1 MTDKAMLD
9 ILSTFSQAT
18 DKSKPLTEG
27 KRTVTADTAMA
38 DILGKLQQL
47 NESAEGKIPSKKHV
61 MDMCKDGKSEKEML
75 EMHADADK
83 DKLKDLIKTCKEE
96 MKDSKEEMDEASCG
110 SSMKKNKKMT
120 ESAIAEGVA
129 QIEVRLTE
137 AFKIFNEKPA
147 TSYSAPIS
155 SAGGSVKGSYGQS
168 EKTPK
173 VIAKPATPPKA
184 PKPQRDQSYQGEK
197 TPKVIAKPETP
208 PSPLAKIG
216 KSPKAADPKASENP
230 FAKYQGS
237 VDPNADPIAKFQGK
251 KDIKGSLRAKKSTK
265 SPEEIFD
272 IYREQI
278 ASLREQIA
286 SLSEGSMKDMMHR
299 DAERMSRED
308 FVEKHGEEHGEFWD
322 AIMGDLDEGNEF
334 SGALAQAKKDGEAE
348 FEVDGKKYKVTEMF
362 DKQDEVGAKKKTK
375 HGTAEKTATG
385 MKHTRDYKPDYL
397 DLDGDGD
404 KKEPMKKAAKDK
416 KAKNKK

>member
-1 MTDKAMLD
+1 
-9 ILSTFSQAT
+9 
-18 DKSKPLTEG
+18 
-27 KRTVTADTAMA
+27 
-38 DILGKLQQL
+38 
-47 NESAEGKIPSKKHV
+47 
-61 MDMCKDGKSEKEML
+61 
-75 EMHADADK
+75 MHPDCDQG
-83 DKLKDLIKTCKEE
+83 KLKDMIDDCKEE

-110 SSMKKNKKMT
+110 SSMKKRQMK

-137 AFKIFNEKPA
+137 AFKIFKDKPA

-173 VIAKPATPPKA
+173 VIAKPETPPKA
-184 PKPQRDQSYQGEK
+184 PKPQRDQSWQGEK

-208 PSPLAKIG
+208 SSPLAKIG
-216 KSPKAADPKASENP
+216 KSPKAADPKSSENP

-237 VDPNADPIAKFQGK
+237 GGSGADLMAKLQGSGGSGADLMAKLQGSGDPNADPFAKYQGK

-286 SLSEGSMKDMMHR
+286 SL
-299 DAERMSRED
+299 RED
-308 FVEKHGEEHGEFWD
+308 PN
-322 AIMGDLDEGNEF
+322 EGNEF
-334 SGALAQAKKDGEAE
+334 SGALAQAKKDGKDK
-348 FEVDGKKYKVTEMF
+348 FKVGDKEYDVNEDF
-362 DKQDEVGAKKKTK
+362 DAGAPVGSKKKTK
-375 HGTAEKTATG
+375 HGTLEKTDKG
-385 MKHTRDYKPDYL
+385 VKHTRDYKPDYL

-416 KAKNKK
+416 KAKDKK

>member
-9 ILSTFSQAT
+9 ILSTFTQAT
-18 DKSKPLTEG
+18 DESKPLTEG

-38 DILGKLQQL
+38 DILGKLNTL
-47 NESAEGKIPSKKHV
+47 NESAEPVITEGKK
-61 MDMCKDGKSEKEML
+61 
-75 EMHADADK
+75 
-83 DKLKDLIKTCKEE
+83 E

-110 SSMKKNKKMT
+110 SSMKKNKKMK

-184 PKPQRDQSYQGEK
+184 PKPQRDQSWQGEK
-197 TPKVIAKPETP
+197 TPKVIAKPEIP
-208 PSPLAKIG
+208 SSPLAKIG
-216 KSPKAADPKASENP
+216 KSPKAADPKSSENP

-237 VDPNADPIAKFQGK
+237 VDPDADPIAKFQGSVDPDAHPYAHLQ

-265 SPEEIFD
+265 SPQEIFD

-286 SLSEGSMKDMMHR
+286 SL
-299 DAERMSRED
+299 RED
-308 FVEKHGEEHGEFWD
+308 PN
-322 AIMGDLDEGNEF
+322 EGNEF
-334 SGALAQAKKDGEAE
+334 SGALAQAKKDGKAE